1 MVREAAA
8 LVGWVFDEWFGF
20 LKHERRR
27 NTTRIARHVGYSRD
41 LRERLLLLL
50 LNPRVGEFKQMIAT
64 LEAREAEH
72 RKSGK
77 SSSYL
82 GWMLPGG
89 GDAPSPAAADKEG
102 KRDGDAGAASSSFSS
117 ILFGPSSSSS
127 SAPDDADAARV
138 ASLIE
143 AFNK

>member
-1 MVREAAA
+1 MLFVFTCLPTVRRRSHSVRSGCKRYSDRCCASDGLFKRSQREAS
-8 LVGWVFDEWFGF
+8 VVVFEPP
-20 LKHERRR
+20 
-27 NTTRIARHVGYSRD
+27 
-41 LRERLLLLL
+41 RL
-50 LNPRVGEFKQMIAT
+50 GEFKQMIAT

-117 ILFGPSSSSS
+117 MLFGPSSSSS

-138 ASLIE
+138 ASLVE

>member
-1 MVREAAA
+1 M
-8 LVGWVFDEWFGF
+8 
-20 LKHERRR
+20 
-27 NTTRIARHVGYSRD
+27 
-41 LRERLLLLL
+41 LL

-102 KRDGDAGAASSSFSS
+102 KRDGDAGAAAGVDPLSTIVSYIAGHSTGVG
-117 ILFGPSSSSS
+117 L
-127 SAPDDADAARV
+127 R
-138 ASLIE
+138 
-143 AFNK
+143 